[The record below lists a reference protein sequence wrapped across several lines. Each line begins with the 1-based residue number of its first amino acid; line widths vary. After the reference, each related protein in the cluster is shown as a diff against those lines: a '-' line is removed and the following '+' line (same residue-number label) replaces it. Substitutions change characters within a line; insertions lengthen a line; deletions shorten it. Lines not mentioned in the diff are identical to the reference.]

1 MKNHS
6 PNFKPLSHTHIKPKR
21 DGLLLNTVRKSA
33 LSAVISVLV
42 LGHEDTG
49 TTLLSGALLSQS
61 GDLSVVVDTVEL
73 EYGEFHSLVLVLDH
87 LGSGV
92 HFLLS
97 LLSTSSKSENK
108 MKGSLLRDVVVAE
121 RTSVLELRLFIRFV
135 SNHKKL
141 DLSERK
147 GYKEYIP
154 AFQQR

>member
-1 MKNHS
+1 M
-6 PNFKPLSHTHIKPKR
+6 
-21 DGLLLNTVRKSA
+21 
-33 LSAVISVLV
+33 
-42 LGHEDTG
+42 LGHEDTC

-121 RTSVLELRLFIRFV
+121 RTSVLELRLWVRFV
-135 SNHKKL
+135 SNNNKNL
-141 DLSERK
+141 ISERK
-147 GYKEYIP
+147 G
-154 AFQQR
+154 